1 VLYTHKILLLLIST
15 LAAAPFSFASTVT
28 WNLRNVTFS
37 DAATA
42 SGTFDWNV
50 DTNTLSNWNISVNA
64 GVLSAFTYT
73 SSNSTAG
80 SYFQVAGYE
89 NELLFMMNGTT
100 RQLRL
105 TPLYALTN
113 AGGTV
118 PINLNTFGNGSGSV
132 ECYNCSPYREVVS
145 GALMT
150 GTPEPGA
157 MGLLG
162 VGLAFAS
169 LVARKRRN
177 GTNQ

>member
-1 VLYTHKILLLLIST
+1 MRYTGKIFLLISA

-28 WNLRNVTFS
+28 WNLSNVTFS

-42 SGTFDWNV
+42 SGSFDLNA
-50 DTNTLSNWNISVNA
+50 DTNTVSNWNISVTA

-73 SSNSTAG
+73 PSNSTAG

-89 NELLFMMNGTT
+89 KELLFMMNGTT

-105 TPLYALTN
+105 TPLTTLTN

-132 ECYNCSPYREVVS
+132 ECYNCAPYREVVS
-145 GALMT
+145 GTLMT

-157 MGLLG
+157 LSLLG
-162 VGLAFAS
+162 FGVAVVG
-169 LVARKRRN
+169 LVARKRRM
-177 GTNQ
+177 TTT

>member
-1 VLYTHKILLLLIST
+1 MSA

-28 WNLRNVTFS
+28 WNLSNVKFS

-42 SGTFDWNV
+42 SGSFDWNV
-50 DTNTLSNWNISVNA
+50 DTNTLSNWNISVGA

-73 SSNSTAG
+73 PSNSSAG

-100 RQLRL
+100 RQLRM
-105 TPLYALTN
+105 TPLVALTN

-132 ECYNCSPYREVVS
+132 ECFNCAPYREIVS
-145 GALMT
+145 GTLMT

-162 VGLAFAS
+162 IGAAIVGLI
-169 LVARKRRN
+169 ARKRR
-177 GTNQ
+177 TTTAC

>member
-1 VLYTHKILLLLIST
+1 LLLMSALAVAPIS
-15 LAAAPFSFASTVT
+15 SASIVT
-28 WNLRNVTFS
+28 WNLSNVTFS

-42 SGTFDWNV
+42 SGSFDLNA
-50 DTNTLSNWNISVNA
+50 DTNGVSNWNISVTA

-73 SSNSTAG
+73 PSNSTAG

-105 TPLYALTN
+105 TPLSTLTN

-132 ECYNCSPYREVVS
+132 ECYNCAPYREVVS
-145 GALMT
+145 GTLMT

-157 MGLLG
+157 MSLLG
-162 VGLAFAS
+162 LGAAVVGL
-169 LVARKRRN
+169 VTWKRRVA
-177 GTNQ
+177 TT

>member
-1 VLYTHKILLLLIST
+1 MRHTGKVFLLLTSALV
-15 LAAAPFSFASTVT
+15 AAPFSFASTVT
-28 WNLRNVTFS
+28 WNLSNVTFS

-42 SGTFDWNV
+42 SGSFDL
-50 DTNTLSNWNISVNA
+50 DAGTNAVSNWSISVTA

-73 SSNSTAG
+73 PSNSSAG

-105 TPLYALTN
+105 TPLSTLTN

-132 ECYNCSPYREVVS
+132 ECFNCAPYRTVAS
-145 GALMT
+145 GTLMT
-150 GTPEPGA
+150 GTPEPA
-157 MGLLG
+157 AISLLG
-162 VGLAFAS
+162 LGVAVVGFA
-169 LVARKRRN
+169 ARKRRMM
-177 GTNQ
+177 GTS